1 VEGVT
6 MAQIQARP
14 RHLFSWD
21 FDLFLDG
28 EFLAGFDMSWLREG
42 GHFTYGDNEYH
53 LSREGFWSGDFLL
66 TSDQEAL
73 ARAAKSAFVRRF
85 IVQTGSR
92 EFILEPASLFTR
104 SFRLVEKGVVVGYVL
119 PNHLFTRACTLEL
132 PDDLPV
138 PVQVFLFWLVVLMW
152 RRAASAGGSS

>member
-1 VEGVT
+1 

-21 FDLFLDG
+21 FDLSLDG
-28 EFLAGFDMSWLREG
+28 EFLAGLDMSWLREG
-42 GHFTYGDNEYH
+42 GRFSYDAREYR
-53 LSREGFWSGDFLL
+53 LAQEGFWSGDFLL
-66 TSDQEAL
+66 ATDQEVL

-85 IVQTGSR
+85 VVQTGER

-104 SFRLVEKGVVVGYVL
+104 SFRLVENGLIVGYVL
-119 PNHLFTRACTLEL
+119 PNHRFTRACTLEF

-138 PVQVFLFWLVVLMW
+138 PVQVFLFWLVVLLW
-152 RRAASAGGSS
+152 RRAASAAAAG